1 MISLSSFIS
10 SQLALLRELPR
21 SAKVAVFLFFT
32 AGFAD
37 GVLIP
42 FFALWAQREGGV
54 PTAHIGLLLGC
65 YAGGEL
71 LATPFLGGIA
81 DRVGRRPTLLISTLG
96 VGLGFGLLYLTS
108 GAWASAAA
116 LLLIGVFES
125 VLHPTA
131 ATVIADVTPADGNA
145 RARFALARMA
155 SGVGAVCG
163 PALGAWL
170 VRWSLG
176 LVFVGA
182 ALSLLLGALAVATL
196 LPETRPS
203 GSSAEDDDNDDDSV
217 LALGAALRDPRLAA
231 LLLPVLLLQVSSSW
245 IESVLPLAATGAGTL
260 TPSGVGLL
268 FAYAGVFGVCCQLP
282 ILHAT
287 ARLAGSSLVLASGL
301 LLTLAFGSLLTD
313 MALPFLV
320 VAVTLLASAQM
331 LVGPLTQ
338 AFVNELAPER
348 ARATYMAALSVVND
362 LRDAAGPAVGTYLFA
377 LSASLPWVVGMPV
390 TLGATA
396 ALAVAVRRHETIH
409 ARPSQ

>member
-320 VAVTLLASAQM
+320 VAVTWLASAQM